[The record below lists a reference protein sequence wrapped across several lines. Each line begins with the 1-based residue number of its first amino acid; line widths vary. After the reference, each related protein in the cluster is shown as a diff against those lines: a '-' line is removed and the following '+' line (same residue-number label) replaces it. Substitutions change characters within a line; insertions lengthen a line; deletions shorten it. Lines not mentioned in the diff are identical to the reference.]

1 MVYLPIIGAFL
12 EAAGMILEKKVLRHR
27 KVDYRNYTAYGFLAI
42 VLVMSPFLYFF
53 WRLDAGAFSQGA
65 LGLFALVVVA
75 SVLANLL
82 IFYSLKRENL
92 TEFEP
97 IWLMQPF
104 FTILLAFILY
114 PAERNWVVVGL
125 ALVASI
131 TLVVSHIEKH
141 HLKLDR
147 YVLAALAGG
156 FLFSVELVA
165 SRPILE
171 YYSGFTLYFVRC
183 LFICAIAFMMYRP
196 GARFLKNKS
205 VAWMTVAIGVMW
217 VVYRLIIYQGY
228 MTLGIVFTTV
238 LFILSPVLIFLFA
251 VIFLKEKPTVK
262 QIVSTAIILI
272 CVALAVVLNR

>member
-1 MVYLPIIGAFL
+1 MYLPIIGAFL
-12 EAAGMILEKKVLRHR
+12 EATGMILEKKVLRHK

-42 VLVMSPFLYFF
+42 VIVMLPFLYFL
-53 WRLDAGAFSQGA
+53 WRLDAGAFSSWA
-65 LGLFALVVVA
+65 LGLFGLVVLA
-75 SVLANLL
+75 SVGANLL
-82 IFYSLKRENL
+82 IFYSLKREKL

-114 PAERNWVVVGL
+114 PAERNWTVVGL

-131 TLVVSHIEKH
+131 TLVVSHVKKH
-141 HLKLDR
+141 HLKFDR

-171 YYSGFTLYFVRC
+171 YYSGFTLYFLRC
-183 LFICAIAFMMYRP
+183 LFICAIAFMIYRP
-196 GARFLKNKS
+196 RPGFLKNKS
-205 VAWMTVAIGVMW
+205 VSSMTLAIAVMW
-217 VVYRLIIYQGY
+217 VVYRVIIYQGY
-228 MTLGIVFTTV
+228 VSLGIIFTTV

-251 VIFLKEKPTVK
+251 VIFLKEKPTVR
-262 QIVSTAIILI
+262 QIVSTAIILV
-272 CVALAVVLNR
+272 CVALAVVLGS